1 MNIVDM
7 QRRSD
12 ALQRRYQ
19 ILEHQRDCLAVL
31 AEAYQN
37 LWNQDEWQTRCTDLQ
52 RAISRDAVR
61 NVQQIWDLSGPMHK
75 PAEGVTSPAEEKEP
89 DDLPF

>member
-19 ILEHQRDCLAVL
+19 ILQHQRDCLAVL
-31 AEAYQN
+31 AEAYQH

-52 RAISRDAVR
+52 RAIARDVVR
-61 NVQQIWDLSGPMHK
+61 NVQQIWDLSGPMNK
-75 PAEGVTSPAEEKEP
+75 PTEGVTSAGEEKER
-89 DDLPF
+89 DELPF